1 MRKFKENLEYLQL
14 LLENKD
20 HLIDQLNLTPEQ
32 KEELKAFFKSHP
44 NYENKIDWNNK
55 ALTYEDFKSVLALKG
70 KSKNQ
75 AKKKGVS
82 GLKEGTDY
90 KIIGQGTTVSGEFGS
105 ANWEYTVYMP
115 LTHLGSKTL
124 ASPATLPVITGEWCI
139 SMNDDTWWQNYT
151 ARTMDFFFILI
162 TEKGNPQNGYKFAVS
177 RNSSELVS
185 NLKQYGLEDVKG
197 NLSLKDFPKEVKT
210 RYNLGKFWDDPSAS
224 AVQRALV
231 ILDNSIDIF
240 TAKDQ
245 CFSLFQL
252 YCLPNDL
259 FSSQLM
265 DRVAWLALEGVID
278 KHLNDFLRV
287 ENEHT
292 KRIASEKDYWLA
304 RMFNLNG
311 TLNKDAVNN
320 LGAAYHSMQFTID
333 LKFPGNYPYK
343 FFPEENT
350 VEAELFDGTWDPDYD
365 EFRGVSN
372 TDLWLGSIKKIDMSQ
387 VRQVHS
393 IMEEAFANLPFE
405 EFIPPASL
413 QYIGTDAFTG
423 CTGIKLLD
431 FLKSK
436 SLVVESLAFSYMY
449 NLTTILF
456 PHQLSLGSK
465 VFNMTTGLKD
475 IWYDGT
481 LSEFLDTFTEVEEG
495 QVQETD
501 LKAIITYLFGGAY
514 RGINAVIHCK
524 DKRLTLN
531 GAEIWEAATPKE
543 KLNLLKKK
551 KQQEEEEEDEDA
563 IPF

>member
-1 MRKFKENLEYLQL
+1 MRHYKESLQNLIS
-14 LLENKD
+14 LLENKN
-20 HLIDQLNLTPEQ
+20 HLIDRLDLTDSQ
-32 KEELKAFFKSHP
+32 KETLKAFFKAHP
-44 NYENKIDWNNK
+44 NYENKIDWNRK
-55 ALTYEDFKSVLALKG
+55 DLTFKDFENLLSNEG
-70 KSKNQ
+70 KSKSQ

-82 GLKEGTDY
+82 GLREGLDY
-90 KIIGQGTTVSGEFGS
+90 KIIGQGTTVSKEFGS
-105 ANWEYTVYMP
+105 ANWEYTMYMP

-124 ASPATLPVITGEWCI
+124 ASPSTLPAVTGEWCI
-139 SMNDDTWWQNYT
+139 AMNDDTWWQNYT
-151 ARTMDFFFILI
+151 TRTMDFFFILI

-185 NLKQYGLEDVKG
+185 NLKQYGLENVKG

-210 RYNLGKFWDDPSAS
+210 RYNLGNFWDDPNAP
-224 AVQRALV
+224 AEQRALV

-259 FSSQLM
+259 FSSQLI
-265 DRVAWLALEGVID
+265 DRSAWSALEGVID

-320 LGAAYHSMQFTID
+320 LGAACNSMQFTID

-350 VEAELFDGTWDPDYD
+350 LEAELFNGAWDPDFDDY
-365 EFRGVSN
+365 RGVPN
-372 TDLWLGSIKKIDMSQ
+372 TDLWLGSIKKVDMSQ
-387 VRQVHS
+387 AHQVHS

-413 QYIGTDAFTG
+413 QFIGAGAFTG
-423 CTGIKLLD
+423 CTGIKILD
-431 FLKSK
+431 FLKNK
-436 SLVVESLAFSYMY
+436 SLVVERSAFSYTY
-449 NLTTILF
+449 SLTTVLF
-456 PHQLSLGSK
+456 PHQLSLESK
-465 VFNMTTGLKD
+465 VFNMAVGLKD
-475 IWYDGT
+475 IRYDGT
-481 LSEFLDTFTEVEEG
+481 LSEFLDTFTEIKEG
-495 QVQETD
+495 KVQETD
-501 LKAIITYLFGGAY
+501 LKTIITYLFGGAY
-514 RGINAVIHCK
+514 RSINGVVIHCK
-524 DKRLTLN
+524 DKKLTLN
-531 GAEIWEAATPKE
+531 GAEIWEAANPEE

-551 KQQEEEEEDEDA
+551 KQQEEEEKDQ